1 MPTQSPAPPAD
12 GKPSGPPP
20 RVAVTLPGTPGRH
33 APPEVVIVH
42 ATGER
47 AADGTPVYA
56 DSRGTFRVAIVG
68 TTARLLSEPG
78 PPGRHTCLHASPLL

>member
-1 MPTQSPAPPAD
+1 MPTQSPAPPAG

-20 RVAVTLPGTPGRH
+20 RFAVTLPRTPGRH

-56 DSRGTFRVAIVG
+56 DSHGTFRVASIG
-68 TTARLLSEPG
+68 T
-78 PPGRHTCLHASPLL
+78 